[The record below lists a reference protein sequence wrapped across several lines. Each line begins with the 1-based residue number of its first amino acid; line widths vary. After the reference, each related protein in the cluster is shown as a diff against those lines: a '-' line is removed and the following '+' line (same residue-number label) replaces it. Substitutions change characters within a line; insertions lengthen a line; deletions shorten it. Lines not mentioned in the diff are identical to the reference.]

1 LEDVVMLYVGLDVSR
16 KETEICVLDAE
27 GRRTWRGKCPSRPD
41 AIAEVLGQRA
51 PGAAKV
57 GMETGPLAIWLWHG
71 LKALGVPIE
80 CLHARH
86 VAAAMSLRVNKTDT
100 NDALGIAQVVRSG
113 WYRPVAVKSMHSC
126 RVRAILAARRQLV
139 QVRTGLYNQIRGL
152 LKTFGVVL
160 GPGTG
165 GTFER
170 AVKSECPDDPLVR
183 DAVDALL
190 IAWKVAG
197 ERKVALERQMVR
209 IAREQD
215 VCRRLATVPGVS
227 AITSL
232 TFVAALDD
240 PTRFRRS
247 CDAGAYLGLTPKRY
261 QSGEVDLAGRISKA
275 GDRTARSLLFEAAN
289 ALMTRVREDCAL
301 RDWGLSL
308 AERIG
313 SRKAKV
319 AVARKLAT
327 ILHRIWLD
335 GTEFEAAPAH

>member
-1 LEDVVMLYVGLDVSR
+1 MLYVGLDVSQ
-16 KETEICVLDAE
+16 KETEICVIDAE
-27 GRRTWRGKCPSRPD
+27 GRRTWRGKCPSRPE
-41 AIAEVLGQRA
+41 AIADVLGQRA

-71 LKALGVPIE
+71 LKALGIPIE
-80 CLHARH
+80 CLHARQ
-86 VAAAMSLRVNKTDT
+86 VAAALSLQVNKTDT
-100 NDALGIAQVVRSG
+100 NDAYGIAQVVRSG
-113 WYRPVAVKSMHSC
+113 WYRPVAIKSMHSC

-139 QVRTGLYNQIRGL
+139 EVRTSLYNQIRGL

-160 GPGTG
+160 NPGTG

-170 AVKSECPDDPLVR
+170 AVNAECPDDPLVR
-183 DAVDALL
+183 DAVAALL
-190 IAWKVAG
+190 CAWKVAG
-197 ERKVALERQMVR
+197 ERKVALERQLVR

-215 VCRRLATVPGVS
+215 VCRRLATVPGVG

-232 TFVAALDD
+232 TFVTALDD

-247 CDAGAYLGLTPKRY
+247 CDVGAYLGLTPKRY
-261 QSGEVDLAGRISKA
+261 QSGEVDLAGRISKS
-275 GDRTARSLLFEAAN
+275 GDRTTRSLLFEAAN
-289 ALMTRVREDCAL
+289 ALMTRVRKACAL
-301 RDWGLSL
+301 RDWGLGL
-308 AERIG
+308 AKRIG

-335 GTEFEAAPAH
+335 GTEFEAAPAY